1 MLKQCS
7 TITCILFLVSLI
19 SKMTVESSDLTHVH
33 IVQKLVEKAVHW
45 RDVAAS
51 GTESL
56 NVYHHLVSSLTFMQ
70 AAREMMPDSKLERTT
85 GIDISSFIRQLEQQI
100 SNVRQNIKPTSL
112 KEEGRGGGRAVHR
125 N

>member
-19 SKMTVESSDLTHVH
+19 SKITVESSDLTHVH

-45 RDVAAS
+45 RDVAES
-51 GTESL
+51 GTDSL

-70 AAREMMPDSKLERTT
+70 ATREMMPDAKLETTT
-85 GIDISSFIRQLEQQI
+85 GIDISSFIRQLEQKI

-112 KEEGRGGGRAVHR
+112 KGEARGGRRVYGQ
-125 N
+125 